1 MGSKR
6 FVKYLSDSIASLGSM
21 VMGISPSSCAS
32 VEESS
37 VPLSS
42 INMSEK
48 IQDCESMASHLDEE
62 TVMVKRSDHE
72 RSCSELTS
80 SRAVIED
87 LKRRE
92 EEYSRMLK
100 NYDAT
105 LTYVLERNE
114 KEKALLEGVVMN
126 EEIERLK
133 SNEYRLKSYIQA
145 LKRDLFASEDK
156 IESLQRVNNERM
168 EFLAK
173 QVEEIKRMYE
183 EEKEKV
189 SCLSKKLNELENA
202 FGARCKEMVE
212 LVEYCKYL
220 LR

>member
-1 MGSKR
+1 MESKG
-6 FVKYLSDSIASLGSM
+6 FVKYLSDSIANLSSM
-21 VMGISPSSCAS
+21 IMSISSGTRAP
-32 VEESS
+32 VEESA

-42 INMSEK
+42 INMSEEM
-48 IQDCESMASHLDEE
+48 QDYKSASGHLDEE
-62 TVMVKRSDHE
+62 VVVMKRSDHE
-72 RSCSELTS
+72 RSCSELAS
-80 SRAVIED
+80 SKTMIED
-87 LKRRE
+87 LKRKE

-114 KEKALLEGVVMN
+114 KEKALLESIVMN
-126 EEIERLK
+126 EEIERLR

-156 IESLQRVNNERM
+156 IEALQRVSNERI
-168 EFLAK
+168 EFLAGK
-173 QVEEIKRMYE
+173 VEEIKGMYE
-183 EEKEKV
+183 EERKKV
-189 SCLSKKLNELENA
+189 SSLSKKLSELESD
-202 FGARCKEMVE
+202 FGTKCEEMVE

>member
-6 FVKYLSDSIASLGSM
+6 FVRYLSDSIASLGSM
-21 VMGISPSSCAS
+21 VMSMSPNSRAP

-48 IQDCESMASHLDEE
+48 TQDCESIANHSDEE
-62 TVMVKRSDHE
+62 TVIVKKSDHE
-72 RSCSELTS
+72 KSLFELTS
-80 SRAVIED
+80 SRVVIED

-156 IESLQRVNNERM
+156 IESLQRANNERM

-173 QVEEIKRMYE
+173 QVEEIRGMYE
-183 EEKEKV
+183 EEKGKV
-189 SCLSKKLNELENA
+189 SCLSKKLSELENA
-202 FGARCKEMVE
+202 FGARCNEMVE